1 MEEDKKLMRKRWDKK
16 KIESIKREKIEEE
29 RKRRDRRIMS
39 IKKKVIKKER
49 EVEKNGMVK
58 DR

>member
-1 MEEDKKLMRKRWDKK
+1 MRKRWDKK